1 MKTKLSLV
9 LALVSAS
16 VLSLAQAAPDPLD
29 FTDSLTSAQTD
40 IGTML
45 STNGPLIMAI
55 IVIVGAF
62 TWVTRWV
69 SRLSKGR

>member
-1 MKTKLSLV
+1 MKTKLTFV
-9 LALVSAS
+9 LGLISAS

-29 FTDSLTSAQTD
+29 FTTSLTAAQDD
-40 IGTML
+40 IGSMI

-55 IVIVGAF
+55 IVVVGAF
-62 TWVTRWV
+62 AWVTRWV

>member
-1 MKTKLSLV
+1 MLGLI
-9 LALVSAS
+9 SAS
-16 VLSLAQAAPDPLD
+16 VLSFAQAADPLD
-29 FTDSLTSAQTD
+29 FTTSLTSAQDD
-40 IGTML
+40 IGGMI

-62 TWVTRWV
+62 AWVTRWV